1 MGTSEESM
9 NSDVSNDRPRASPVF
24 TVRECRPV
32 IVRSQAD
39 RGSLCFLHGRN
50 TEVVV
55 VSHEKAAE
63 V

>member
-1 MGTSEESM
+1 MT
-9 NSDVSNDRPRASPVF
+9 VSVMIDPVHVHCAGVQAGYCLI
-24 TVRECRPV
+24 TG
-32 IVRSQAD
+32 SQ
-39 RGSLCFLHGRN
+39 GILFLHRRN